1 MARASESNAS
11 SCQGDRDVAVGGAT
25 EADADADGGTTDADG
40 GTTVSDGTGP
50 DKDEDGTAAV
60 GAFWGEFHKLQLK
73 YSEVVLSYEL
83 HSAFE

>member
-1 MARASESNAS
+1 MARASENNV

-50 DKDEDGTAAV
+50 DEDGTAAV
-60 GAFWGEFHKLQLK
+60 GAF
-73 YSEVVLSYEL
+73 
-83 HSAFE
+83 